1 MNKKMMLV
9 VAIMA
14 MCSLV
19 FVGCGKKTDQN
30 TTTGETKTASEAVKT
45 TAEAVKVNFT
55 DAVDKIKAELPDMN
69 VEQLQSAAVKYKD
82 ELLSKKVEVDKLTQ
96 QLKEIPVTEMLG
108 DKAKQLKSDVDAVTT
123 SVKNLKERFDLYY
136 NELKQR
142 GADLSGLEIK

>member
-9 VAIMA
+9 VAIMT
-14 MCSLV
+14 MCLLV
-19 FVGCGKKTDQN
+19 FIGCGKKTDQN
-30 TTTGETKTASEAVKT
+30 TPAGETKTASEAVKT
-45 TAEAVKVNFT
+45 TAEAVKINLT
-55 DAVDKIKAELPDMN
+55 DAVDKIKAELPDMS
-69 VEQLQSAAVKYKD
+69 VEQLQSAAMKYKD
-82 ELLSKKVEVDKLTQ
+82 ELMSKKVEVDKLTQ

-108 DKAKQLKSDVDAVTT
+108 DKAKQLKSDVDSVTT